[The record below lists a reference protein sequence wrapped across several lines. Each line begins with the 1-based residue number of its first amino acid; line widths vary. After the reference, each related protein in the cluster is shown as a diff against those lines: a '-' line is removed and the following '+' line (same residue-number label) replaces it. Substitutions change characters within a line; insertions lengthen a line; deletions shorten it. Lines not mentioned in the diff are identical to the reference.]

1 MCVFVLHSDNTRP
14 GPSVSLGVGGLTVQV
29 RLHGRDE
36 LALLLQREV
45 QVVLLVGGDVLEHLA
60 HQLAVLWR
68 VTQAD
73 FRSCD
78 FFLFLKCVFFL
89 SEITTTPLRYIP
101 QLVGSLRL
109 SIGR

>member
-1 MCVFVLHSDNTRP
+1 MRVFVLHSDNTRP
-14 GPSVSLGVGGLTVQV
+14 GLSVSLGVGGLTVQV

-78 FFLFLKCVFFL
+78 FSFLFL
-89 SEITTTPLRYIP
+89 
-101 QLVGSLRL
+101 SLRVFID
-109 SIGR
+109 SILNI

>member
-1 MCVFVLHSDNTRP
+1 MRMFVLHSDNTRP

-78 FFLFLKCVFFL
+78 FFLFLKCVFFFL
-89 SEITTTPLRYIP
+89 KS
-101 QLVGSLRL
+101 QLHL
-109 SIGR
+109 

>member
-1 MCVFVLHSDNTRP
+1 MFVLHSDNTRP

-45 QVVLLVGGDVLEHLA
+45 QVVLLVGGDVLEHLT

-78 FFLFLKCVFFL
+78 FSFLEMCFCLYVFLL
-89 SEITTTPLRYIP
+89 IP
-101 QLVGSLRL
+101 F
-109 SIGR
+109 